1 MKKMEVQKE
10 TIEYRMSNIEC
21 RNSINTSKFGVPC
34 SPMDIRLFS
43 VVLVVLLIV
52 LLILVGCVKSPQVR
66 LQIDES
72 VSALI
77 DREINCAEAPEGTC
91 AIDSEFQKLA
101 DQAITESTPEN
112 PVHYATILNDGQD
125 ALLTRLHLIRTAKK
139 SIELQVYIWI
149 NDEVGRL
156 MFFEMLEAARRGV
169 KVRVIADQMGSAE
182 DPSLLAR
189 LATAHE
195 NLEIS
200 FYNPVFSRGKTTPL
214 TLSTG
219 ALFSF
224 RRVDQRMHNK
234 VLVVDER
241 VGIVG
246 GRNIENKYYDY
257 DTDYNFKDRDV
268 LVMGPEVKQMRK
280 IFERYWNDKVVV
292 KAIYLV
298 DVGKEIIRSG
308 KGDKPTILDK
318 PDFSMF
324 SDIDNIANT
333 YSIFEGRATSPPLQV
348 GKVKYTAD
356 LPGKPPKDEM
366 KNYRG
371 SSGPLREVMTNAQ
384 KSITVQTP
392 YFVLSRSA
400 MRSIK
405 KLRKKNPDIKIN
417 VSSNSLAAT
426 DLFIIYAITY
436 KQKRDIIKK
445 LKIDLYEFKPFP
457 EDTNK
462 FISRYNELNADYLA
476 AVQGDSSGETD
487 QLPTMKSG
495 PRSGMHAKSIAV
507 DSKIAI
513 IGSHNLDPRSAS
525 INTESAVI
533 IWDEEIAR
541 RLDEN
546 IRVDM
551 EPQNSWVVTKR
562 QEVPLLSHFAGIIDG
577 ISSMLPFVD
586 IWPFRYSS
594 SFELTEGME
603 PLPQDHPDFYK
614 HYKDVGQFPG
624 INLSSE
630 AVKTRLFKAFGGF
643 ATPMM

>member
-1 MKKMEVQKE
+1 MEVQKE
-10 TIEYRMSNIEC
+10 NIEYRMSIKEC
-21 RNSINTSKFGVPC
+21 RSFINTSKFGVLC
-34 SPMDIRLFS
+34 SIFDIRLFLI
-43 VVLVVLLIV
+43 VPILLLIA
-52 LLILVGCVKSPQVR
+52 LLILSGCVKSPQVR

-72 VSALI
+72 VAALI
-77 DREINCAEAPEGTC
+77 DREIRCAEAPEGTC

-101 DQAITESTPEN
+101 DQAFASATPEN
-112 PVHYATILNDGQD
+112 PVHYVTILNDGQD
-125 ALLTRLHLIRTAKK
+125 ALLTRLHMIRSARK

-156 MFFEMLEAARRGV
+156 MFFELLNAARRGV
-169 KVRVIADQMGSAE
+169 KVRIIADQMGSAE

-200 FYNPVFSRGKTTPL
+200 FYNPVSSRGKTNPL

-224 RRVDQRMHNK
+224 RRIDQRMHNK

-241 VGIVG
+241 IGIVG

-257 DTDYNFKDRDV
+257 DTAYNFKDRDV
-268 LVMGPEVKQMRK
+268 LVMGPEVKQMNK
-280 IFERYWNDKVVV
+280 MFDRYWNDKVVV

-298 DVGKEIIRSG
+298 DVGQKIIKSG
-308 KGDKPTILDK
+308 KSDKKTILDT
-318 PDFSMF
+318 PDFSIF
-324 SDIDNIANT
+324 SDIDTIANS
-333 YSIFEGRATSPPLQV
+333 YSILEGRPTEKPLQV

-356 LPGKPPKDEM
+356 LPGKPPKDEL
-366 KNYRG
+366 KNYSG
-371 SSGPLREVMTNAQ
+371 SSGPMREVLRNAQ

-392 YFVLSRSA
+392 YFVMSRTG

-405 KLRKKNPDIKIN
+405 KMRKKNPDIEIA

-426 DLFIIYAITY
+426 DLYIVYAITY

-457 EDTNK
+457 EDANK
-462 FISRYNELNADYLA
+462 FISRHDKLMADYHA
-476 AVQGDSSGETD
+476 SVQGDSSGDSD
-487 QLPTMKSG
+487 QMPTVQSG

-513 IGSHNLDPRSAS
+513 IGSHNFDPRSVS
-525 INTESAVI
+525 INTESAVLV
-533 IWDEEIAR
+533 WDEKIAR
-541 RLDEN
+541 SLEEN
-546 IRVDM
+546 IKIDM
-551 EPQNSWVVTKR
+551 KSQNSWVVTKR

-594 SFELTEGME
+594 SFELKEGME
-603 PLPQDHPDFYK
+603 PLKHDHPDFYK
-614 HYKDVGQFPG
+614 HYKDVGQFPE

-643 ATPMM
+643 TAPLL